1 MPVTW
6 EIRGQILIV
15 TLAGDYG
22 FDEPVQAVTEA
33 LADTQF
39 TPGTS
44 LLVDARLS
52 HARRTSEDFRTRAT
66 WVASLGS
73 KGLSSRCAI
82 VIAPEPHQ
90 FGMARMAASHH
101 EIQGLEMSIFTDL
114 EEAFRWLSNGN
125 SFASSSK

>member
-22 FDEPVQAVTEA
+22 FDEPVHAVTEA

-39 TPGTS
+39 RSGTS

-52 HARRTSEDFRTRAT
+52 HARRSSFLKRIGRSMRRITNAQSSPAQSALRDYETVSR
-66 WVASLGS
+66 SLRVG
-73 KGLSSRCAI
+73 
-82 VIAPEPHQ
+82 
-90 FGMARMAASHH
+90 
-101 EIQGLEMSIFTDL
+101 
-114 EEAFRWLSNGN
+114 
-125 SFASSSK
+125 